1 MVLMQK
7 SIIYYNDREVK
18 EDEVNI
24 SNVTLN
30 IGYKLWIDLTN
41 PTTPEL
47 AKLQEIFRIDKDAI
61 KKIESN
67 SKRQQ
72 ILILDDQ
79 KFTILLQLKYRNLK
93 NLETH
98 PIYFFVGKEWL
109 ITIHSEN
116 VDLLSQGRKM
126 FLKNNKILEYSIDA
140 LYYSIITSIIDSYEL
155 LVTAIEL
162 KLLDFE
168 KDAQYKPSKTTL
180 THLDLISKQSIMIR
194 RYFWHARNIINYLK
208 NTEQDKEDI
217 KYLNVVYDDINQLID
232 MVESYRDTIN
242 STREIFS
249 SSISLQLNETMRVLT
264 IFSTIILPLSLL
276 IGIFSM
282 EGFNLNNLTL
292 IPRHFGILVVVMI
305 AMIGIS
311 LFLLWK
317 KNWILSKDMKFNN
330 EDETDNDHDLD
341 INKRDKGS

>member
-30 IGYKLWIDLTN
+30 TGYKLWIDLTN

-330 EDETDNDHDLD
+330 EDETDYDHDLD
-341 INKRDKGS
+341 IKQRDKGS

>member
-1 MVLMQK
+1 
-7 SIIYYNDREVK
+7 
-18 EDEVNI
+18 
-24 SNVTLN
+24 
-30 IGYKLWIDLTN
+30 
-41 PTTPEL
+41 
-47 AKLQEIFRIDKDAI
+47 
-61 KKIESN
+61 
-67 SKRQQ
+67 
-72 ILILDDQ
+72 LDDQ
-79 KFTILLQLKYRNLK
+79 KFTILLQLKYKTLK

-98 PIYFFVGKEWL
+98 PIYFFVGNEWL

-116 VDLLSQGRKM
+116 VDLLLQGRKM

-168 KDAQYKPSKTTL
+168 KDAQYKPSKATL
-180 THLDLISKQSIMIR
+180 THLDLLSKQSIMIR

-292 IPRHFGILVVVMI
+292 IPRHFGILVVVMVT
-305 AMIGIS
+305 MIGIS

-317 KNWILSKDMKFNN
+317 KNWILSKDMKLNN
-330 EDETDNDHDLD
+330 EDETDNDPHLN
-341 INKRDKGS
+341 IKKRAR

>member
-1 MVLMQK
+1 MQK
-7 SIIYYNDREVK
+7 SIIYYNDQEVK

-30 IGYKLWIDLTN
+30 NGYKLWIDLTN
-41 PTTPEL
+41 PTSLEL
-47 AKLQEIFRIDKDAI
+47 TKLHEIFRIDKDAI

-79 KFTILLQLKYRNLK
+79 KFTILLQLKYKTLK

-98 PIYFFVGKEWL
+98 PIYFFVGNEWL

-168 KDAQYKPSKTTL
+168 KDAQYKPSKATL
-180 THLDLISKQSIMIR
+180 THLDLLSKQSIMIR

-292 IPRHFGILVVVMI
+292 IPRHFGILVVVMVT
-305 AMIGIS
+305 MIGIS

-317 KNWILSKDMKFNN
+317 KNWILSKDMKLNN
-330 EDETDNDHDLD
+330 EDETDNDPHLN
-341 INKRDKGS
+341 IKKRDR

>member
-1 MVLMQK
+1 MQK
-7 SIIYYNDREVK
+7 SIIYYNDQEVK

-24 SNVTLN
+24 SHVTLN
-30 IGYKLWIDLTN
+30 TGYKIWIDLIN
-41 PTTPEL
+41 PTSSEL
-47 AKLQEIFRIDKDAI
+47 TNLQQIFSIDKDAI

-67 SKRQQ
+67 SKKQQ

-79 KFTILLQLKYRNLK
+79 KFPILLQLKYRNLK
-93 NLETH
+93 NLETL
-98 PIYFFVGKEWL
+98 PIYFFVGKGWL
-109 ITIHSEN
+109 ITIHSESI
-116 VDLLSQGRKM
+116 DLLSQGRKM

-140 LYYSIITSIIDSYEL
+140 LYYSIITSIIDSYEI
-155 LVTAIEL
+155 LVTAIEI

-180 THLDLISKQSIMIR
+180 THLDLLPKQSIMIR

-249 SSISLQLNETMRVLT
+249 SSISLELNETMRILT

-292 IPRHFGILVVVMI
+292 IPRHFGILVLVMVS
-305 AMIGIS
+305 MIGTS

-317 KNWILSKDMKFNN
+317 KNWILSKDMKLNN
-330 EDETDNDHDLD
+330 EDEFDNDHHQD
-341 INKRDKGS
+341 IQNKKRR

>member
-1 MVLMQK
+1 VQK
-7 SIIYYNDREVK
+7 SIIYYNDQEVK

-30 IGYKLWIDLTN
+30 NGYKLWIDLTN
-41 PTTPEL
+41 PTSLEL
-47 AKLQEIFRIDKDAI
+47 TKLHEIFRIDKDAI

-79 KFTILLQLKYRNLK
+79 KFTILLQLKYKTLK

-98 PIYFFVGKEWL
+98 PIYFFVGNEWL

-168 KDAQYKPSKTTL
+168 KDAQYKPSKATL
-180 THLDLISKQSIMIR
+180 THLDLLSKQSIMIR

-292 IPRHFGILVVVMI
+292 IPRHFGILVVVMVT
-305 AMIGIS
+305 MIGIS

-317 KNWILSKDMKFNN
+317 KNWILSKDMKLNN
-330 EDETDNDHDLD
+330 EDETDNDPHLN
-341 INKRDKGS
+341 IKKRAR

>member
-1 MVLMQK
+1 MQK
-7 SIIYYNDREVK
+7 SIIYYNDQEVK

-24 SNVTLN
+24 SHVTLN
-30 IGYKLWIDLTN
+30 TGYKIWIDLIN
-41 PTTPEL
+41 PTSSEL
-47 AKLQEIFRIDKDAI
+47 TNLQQIFSIDKDAI

-67 SKRQQ
+67 SKKQQ

-93 NLETH
+93 NLETL
-98 PIYFFVGKEWL
+98 PIYFFVGKGWL
-109 ITIHSEN
+109 ITIHSESI
-116 VDLLSQGRKM
+116 DLLSQGRKM

-140 LYYSIITSIIDSYEL
+140 LYYSIITSIIDSYEI
-155 LVTAIEL
+155 LVTAIEI

-180 THLDLISKQSIMIR
+180 TQLDLLSKQSIMIR

-292 IPRHFGILVVVMI
+292 IPRDFGILVLVMVS
-305 AMIGIS
+305 MIGTS

-317 KNWILSKDMKFNN
+317 KNWILSKDMKLNN
-330 EDETDNDHDLD
+330 EDEFDNDHHQD
-341 INKRDKGS
+341 IQNKKRR

>member
-1 MVLMQK
+1 VDLLQK

-18 EDEVNI
+18 EDEASI
-24 SNVTLN
+24 SNVALN
-30 IGYKLWIDLTN
+30 TGYKVWIDLTN
-41 PTTPEL
+41 PTNSEL
-47 AKLQEIFRIDKDAI
+47 TNLQQIFNIDKDAL
-61 KKIESN
+61 KKFESN

-72 ILILDDQ
+72 IMVLDDQ

-98 PIYFFVGKEWL
+98 PIYFFVGRGWL
-109 ITIHSEN
+109 ITIHSEH

-126 FLKNNKILEYSIDA
+126 LLKNNKILEYSIDA

-168 KDAQYKPSKTTL
+168 KDAQYRPSKTTL

-208 NTEQDKEDI
+208 NTEQDNEDI

-249 SSISLQLNETMRVLT
+249 SSISLQLNETMRILT
-264 IFSTIILPLSLL
+264 IFSTIILPLSLM
-276 IGIFSM
+276 ISIFSM

-292 IPRHFGILVVVMI
+292 IPRHFGIVVVVMVT
-305 AMIGIS
+305 MIGIS

-317 KNWILSKDMKFNN
+317 KNWILSKDKKFTN
-330 EDETDNDHDLD
+330 EEENDNDNHQDKQ
-341 INKRDKGS
+341 NKKN

>member
-1 MVLMQK
+1 VVLLQK

-18 EDEVNI
+18 EDEVSI
-24 SNVTLN
+24 SNVALN
-30 IGYKLWIDLTN
+30 TGYKVWIDLTN
-41 PTTPEL
+41 PTNSEL
-47 AKLQEIFRIDKDAI
+47 TNLQQIFNLDKDAL
-61 KKIESN
+61 KKFESN

-72 ILILDDQ
+72 IMVLDDQ

-98 PIYFFVGKEWL
+98 PIYFFVGRGWL
-109 ITIHSEN
+109 ITIHSEH

-126 FLKNNKILEYSIDA
+126 LLKNNKILEYSIDA

-168 KDAQYKPSKTTL
+168 KDAQYRPSKTTL
-180 THLDLISKQSIMIR
+180 THLDLISKQSIIIR

-208 NTEQDKEDI
+208 NTEQDNEDI

-249 SSISLQLNETMRVLT
+249 SSISLQLNETMRILT
-264 IFSTIILPLSLL
+264 IFSTIILPLSLM
-276 IGIFSM
+276 ISIFSM

-292 IPRHFGILVVVMI
+292 IPRHFGIVVVVMVT
-305 AMIGIS
+305 MIGIS

-330 EDETDNDHDLD
+330 EEENDNDNHQD
-341 INKRDKGS
+341 IQNKKN

>member
-1 MVLMQK
+1 MVLLQK

-24 SNVTLN
+24 SHAALHT
-30 IGYKLWIDLTN
+30 GYKLWIDLTN
-41 PTTPEL
+41 PTSSEL
-47 AKLQEIFRIDKDAI
+47 SNLQQIFSIDKDAI

-72 ILILDDQ
+72 IMILDDQ

-98 PIYFFVGKEWL
+98 PIYFLVGRGWL

-116 VDLLSQGRKM
+116 VDLVSQGRKM

-140 LYYSIITSIIDSYEL
+140 LYYSIITSIIDSYEI
-155 LVTAIEL
+155 LVTAIEF

-168 KDAQYKPSKTTL
+168 RDAQYKPSKTTL
-180 THLDLISKQSIMIR
+180 THLDLLSKQSIMIR
-194 RYFWHARNIINYLK
+194 RYFWHSRNIINYLK

-232 MVESYRDTIN
+232 MVESYRETIN

-249 SSISLQLNETMRVLT
+249 SSISLQLNETMRILT

-276 IGIFSM
+276 IGILSM

-292 IPRHFGILVVVMI
+292 IPRHFGIVVVVMVI
-305 AMIGIS
+305 MIGFS

-330 EDETDNDHDLD
+330 EDELDNDQHQD
-341 INKRDKGS
+341 IHHKKER

>member
-1 MVLMQK
+1 MQK

-180 THLDLISKQSIMIR
+180 THLDLVSKQSIMIR

-330 EDETDNDHDLD
+330 EDETDYDHDLD
-341 INKRDKGS
+341 IKQRDKGS

>member
-1 MVLMQK
+1 MQK
-7 SIIYYNDREVK
+7 SIIYYNDQEVK

-30 IGYKLWIDLTN
+30 NGYKLWIDLTN
-41 PTTPEL
+41 PTSLEL
-47 AKLQEIFRIDKDAI
+47 TKLHEIFRIDKDAI

-79 KFTILLQLKYRNLK
+79 KFTILLQLKYKTLK

-98 PIYFFVGKEWL
+98 PIYFFVGNEWL

-168 KDAQYKPSKTTL
+168 KDAQYKPSRATL
-180 THLDLISKQSIMIR
+180 THLDLLSKQSIMIR

-292 IPRHFGILVVVMI
+292 IPRHFGILVVVMVT
-305 AMIGIS
+305 MIGIS

-317 KNWILSKDMKFNN
+317 KNWILSKDMKLNN
-330 EDETDNDHDLD
+330 EDETDNDPHLN
-341 INKRDKGS
+341 IKKRAR

>member
-1 MVLMQK
+1 MDLLQK

-18 EDEVNI
+18 EDKASI
-24 SNVTLN
+24 SNVALN
-30 IGYKLWIDLTN
+30 TGYKVWIDLTN
-41 PTTPEL
+41 PTNSEL
-47 AKLQEIFRIDKDAI
+47 TNLQQIFNIDKDAL
-61 KKIESN
+61 KKFESN

-72 ILILDDQ
+72 IMVLDDQ

-98 PIYFFVGKEWL
+98 PIYFFVGRGWL
-109 ITIHSEN
+109 ITIHSEH

-126 FLKNNKILEYSIDA
+126 LLKNNKILEYSIDA
-140 LYYSIITSIIDSYEL
+140 LYYIIITSIIDSYEL

-168 KDAQYKPSKTTL
+168 KDAQYRPSKTTL
-180 THLDLISKQSIMIR
+180 THLDLISKQSIIIR

-208 NTEQDKEDI
+208 NTEQDNEDI

-249 SSISLQLNETMRVLT
+249 SSISLQLNETMRILT
-264 IFSTIILPLSLL
+264 IFSTIILPLSLM
-276 IGIFSM
+276 ISIFSM

-292 IPRHFGILVVVMI
+292 IPRHFGIVVVVMVT
-305 AMIGIS
+305 MIGIS

-317 KNWILSKDMKFNN
+317 KNWILSKDMKFNH
-330 EDETDNDHDLD
+330 EDETDNDQHQD
-341 INKRDKGS
+341 IHKDKR

>member
-1 MVLMQK
+1 MQK
-7 SIIYYNDREVK
+7 SIIYYNDQEVK

-30 IGYKLWIDLTN
+30 NGYKLWIDLTN
-41 PTTPEL
+41 PTSLEL
-47 AKLQEIFRIDKDAI
+47 TKLFEIFRIDKDAI

-79 KFTILLQLKYRNLK
+79 KFTILLQLKYKTLK

-98 PIYFFVGKEWL
+98 PIYFFVGNEWL

-168 KDAQYKPSKTTL
+168 KDAQYKPSKATL
-180 THLDLISKQSIMIR
+180 THLDLLSKQSIMIR

-292 IPRHFGILVVVMI
+292 IPRHFGILVVVMVT
-305 AMIGIS
+305 MIGIS

-317 KNWILSKDMKFNN
+317 KNWILSKDMKLNN
-330 EDETDNDHDLD
+330 EDETDNDPHLN
-341 INKRDKGS
+341 IKKRAR

>member
-1 MVLMQK
+1 MQK
-7 SIIYYNDREVK
+7 SIIYYNDQEVK

-24 SNVTLN
+24 SHVTLN
-30 IGYKLWIDLTN
+30 TGYKVWIDLIN
-41 PTTPEL
+41 PTSSEL
-47 AKLQEIFRIDKDAI
+47 TNLQQIFSIDKDAI

-67 SKRQQ
+67 SKKQQ

-98 PIYFFVGKEWL
+98 PIYFFVGKGWL
-109 ITIHSEN
+109 ITIHSESI
-116 VDLLSQGRKM
+116 DLLSQGRKM

-140 LYYSIITSIIDSYEL
+140 LYYSIITSIIDSYEI
-155 LVTAIEL
+155 LVTAIEI

-180 THLDLISKQSIMIR
+180 TQLDLLSKQSIMIR

-292 IPRHFGILVVVMI
+292 IPRHFGILVLVMVS
-305 AMIGIS
+305 MIGTS

-317 KNWILSKDMKFNN
+317 KNWILSKDMKLNN
-330 EDETDNDHDLD
+330 EDEFDNDHHQD
-341 INKRDKGS
+341 IQKKRR

>member
-1 MVLMQK
+1 MQK
-7 SIIYYNDREVK
+7 SIIYYNDQEVK

-24 SNVTLN
+24 SHVTLN
-30 IGYKLWIDLTN
+30 TGYKIWIDLIN
-41 PTTPEL
+41 PTSSEL
-47 AKLQEIFRIDKDAI
+47 TNLQQIFSIDKDAI

-67 SKRQQ
+67 SKKQQ

-79 KFTILLQLKYRNLK
+79 KFPILLQLKYRNLK
-93 NLETH
+93 NLETL
-98 PIYFFVGKEWL
+98 PIYFFVGKGWL
-109 ITIHSEN
+109 ITIHSESI
-116 VDLLSQGRKM
+116 DLLSQGRKM

-140 LYYSIITSIIDSYEL
+140 LYYSIITSIIDSYEI
-155 LVTAIEL
+155 LVTAIEI

-180 THLDLISKQSIMIR
+180 THLDLLPKQSIMIR

-292 IPRHFGILVVVMI
+292 IPRHFGILVLVMVS
-305 AMIGIS
+305 MIGTS

-317 KNWILSKDMKFNN
+317 KNWILSKDMKLNN
-330 EDETDNDHDLD
+330 EDEFDNDHHQD
-341 INKRDKGS
+341 IQNKKRR

>member
-1 MVLMQK
+1 MQK

-30 IGYKLWIDLTN
+30 TGYKLWIDLTN

-330 EDETDNDHDLD
+330 EDETDYDHDLD
-341 INKRDKGS
+341 IKQRDKGS

>member
-1 MVLMQK
+1 VQK
-7 SIIYYNDREVK
+7 SIIYYNDQEVK

-30 IGYKLWIDLTN
+30 NGYKLWIDLTN
-41 PTTPEL
+41 PTSLDLT
-47 AKLQEIFRIDKDAI
+47 KLHEIFRIDKDAI

-79 KFTILLQLKYRNLK
+79 KFTILLHLKYKTLK

-98 PIYFFVGKEWL
+98 PIYFFVGNEWL

-168 KDAQYKPSKTTL
+168 KDAQYKPSRSTL
-180 THLDLISKQSIMIR
+180 THLDLLSKQSIMIR

-282 EGFNLNNLTL
+282 EGFNLNNLTS
-292 IPRHFGILVVVMI
+292 IPRHFGILVVVMVT
-305 AMIGIS
+305 MIGIS

-330 EDETDNDHDLD
+330 GDETDNDHHLN
-341 INKRDKGS
+341 IKKRDRLS

>member
-1 MVLMQK
+1 MQK
-7 SIIYYNDREVK
+7 SIIYYNDQEVK

-24 SNVTLN
+24 SHVTLN
-30 IGYKLWIDLTN
+30 TGYKIWIDLIN
-41 PTTPEL
+41 PTSSEL
-47 AKLQEIFRIDKDAI
+47 TNLQQIFSIDKDAI

-67 SKRQQ
+67 SKKQQ

-93 NLETH
+93 NLETL
-98 PIYFFVGKEWL
+98 PIYFFVGKGWL
-109 ITIHSEN
+109 ITIHSESI
-116 VDLLSQGRKM
+116 DLLSQGRKM

-140 LYYSIITSIIDSYEL
+140 LYYSIITSIIDSYEI
-155 LVTAIEL
+155 LVTAIEI

-180 THLDLISKQSIMIR
+180 THLDLLSKQSIMIR

-249 SSISLQLNETMRVLT
+249 SSISLQL
-264 IFSTIILPLSLL
+264 
-276 IGIFSM
+276 
-282 EGFNLNNLTL
+282 
-292 IPRHFGILVVVMI
+292 
-305 AMIGIS
+305 
-311 LFLLWK
+311 
-317 KNWILSKDMKFNN
+317 MKQ
-330 EDETDNDHDLD
+330 
-341 INKRDKGS
+341 

>member
-1 MVLMQK
+1 MQK
-7 SIIYYNDREVK
+7 SIIYYNDQEVK

-24 SNVTLN
+24 SHVTLN
-30 IGYKLWIDLTN
+30 TGYKVWIDLIN
-41 PTTPEL
+41 PTSSEL
-47 AKLQEIFRIDKDAI
+47 TDLQQLFSIDKDAL

-67 SKRQQ
+67 SKKQQ

-98 PIYFFVGKEWL
+98 PIYFFVGKGWL

-116 VDLLSQGRKM
+116 IDLLSQGRKM

-140 LYYSIITSIIDSYEL
+140 LYYSIITSIIDSYEI
-155 LVTAIEL
+155 LVTAIEI

-168 KDAQYKPSKTTL
+168 KDAQYKPSKRTL
-180 THLDLISKQSIMIR
+180 THLDLLSKQSIMIR

-292 IPRHFGILVVVMI
+292 IPRHFGILVLVMVS
-305 AMIGIS
+305 MIGTS

-317 KNWILSKDMKFNN
+317 KNWILSKDMKLNN
-330 EDETDNDHDLD
+330 EDEFDNDHHQD
-341 INKRDKGS
+341 IQNKKRR

>member
-1 MVLMQK
+1 MVLVQK

-30 IGYKLWIDLTN
+30 TGYKLWIDLTN

-155 LVTAIEL
+155 LVTAIEF

-305 AMIGIS
+305 TMIGIS

-330 EDETDNDHDLD
+330 EDETDNDHHLD
-341 INKRDKGS
+341 IKKRDKVS

>member
-1 MVLMQK
+1 VVLLQK

-18 EDEVNI
+18 EDEVSI
-24 SNVTLN
+24 SNVALN
-30 IGYKLWIDLTN
+30 TGYKVWIDLTN
-41 PTTPEL
+41 PTNSEL
-47 AKLQEIFRIDKDAI
+47 TNLQQIFNLDKDAL
-61 KKIESN
+61 KKFESN

-72 ILILDDQ
+72 IMVLDDQ

-98 PIYFFVGKEWL
+98 PIYFFVGRGWL
-109 ITIHSEN
+109 ITIHSEH

-126 FLKNNKILEYSIDA
+126 LLKNNKILEYSIDA

-168 KDAQYKPSKTTL
+168 KDAQYRPSKTTL
-180 THLDLISKQSIMIR
+180 THLDLISKQSIIIR

-208 NTEQDKEDI
+208 NTEQDNEDI

-249 SSISLQLNETMRVLT
+249 SSISLQLNETMRILT
-264 IFSTIILPLSLL
+264 IFSTIILPLSLM
-276 IGIFSM
+276 ISIFSM

-292 IPRHFGILVVVMI
+292 IPRHFGIVVVVMVT
-305 AMIGIS
+305 MIGIS

-330 EDETDNDHDLD
+330 EEENDNDNHQDKQ
-341 INKRDKGS
+341 NKKN